1 MGNGYMGNLGNYLL
15 PAGNTNTSK
24 NNNRVSS
31 GDSIQLD
38 MTDFL
43 TLMVTEL
50 TNQSIDSTADTSDML
65 NQMVQMQMVQAL
77 VNMTDAS
84 LMGYAASLVG
94 KEITVGQYDGDGKL
108 QEVFGMVTGTGT
120 MNGQQVVF
128 VNDKYYFM
136 NEIMAVGKL
145 PKVEDTEDPKDPDKT
160 EDPKDPD
167 KTEDPKDPDKTENTG
182 GTESGGSGNKD
193 EAAEPGAAEQ

>member
-1 MGNGYMGNLGNYLL
+1 MSSYMGDLGNYLVS
-15 PAGNTNTSK
+15 PGNVNSAKNTNRS
-24 NNNRVSS
+24 NGN
-31 GDSIQLD
+31 DSIQLD

-43 TLMVTEL
+43 MLMVTEL
-50 TNQSIDSTADTSDML
+50 TNQSIDQTADTSDML
-65 NQMVQMQMVQAL
+65 NQMVQMQMVQAM

-84 LMGYAASLVG
+84 LMSYAASLVG
-94 KEITVGQYDGDGKL
+94 KEITVGQYDGNGKL
-108 QEVFGMVTGTGT
+108 QEIYGTVTGTGT

-128 VNDKYYFM
+128 VNDKYYYM